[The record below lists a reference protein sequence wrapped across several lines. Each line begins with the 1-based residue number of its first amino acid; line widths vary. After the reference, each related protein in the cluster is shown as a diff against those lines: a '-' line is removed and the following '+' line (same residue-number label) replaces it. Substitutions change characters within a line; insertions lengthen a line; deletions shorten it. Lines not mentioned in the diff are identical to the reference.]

1 MMYHSR
7 FYTYMIDIY
16 NKFFQILRCAIHD
29 DIEVPQLSVNEWKQI
44 YCIAQKQSLLAVIFR
59 ALERA
64 TPPSDDDEEK
74 DVFGKLVIEWLGQ
87 VRAIER
93 INHNVTANVI
103 KLSEKFAQD
112 KFQSCLLKGQGNGL
126 LYPQPNSRTPGDID
140 ILIRPRKYDLGK
152 RKVADDVRK
161 IIKYVRL
168 QEPDAIAIYNHIEYP
183 RFNGTDVEVHYRPS
197 FMFNFIFNSRLQEF
211 FTENADEQFHNR
223 TEMADGVIAVPTSEF
238 NKVFLLSHIY
248 KHLFHEGIG
257 LRQLLDYYYV
267 LENDV
272 EFSNDYKALFSHLG
286 ICHIAGAIM
295 WILTEY
301 FGMKQEK
308 VLVPVDEKRG
318 RFVLNEVLQG
328 GNFGRYDTRYNFG
341 NDVWGRNL
349 QRLYRDWRLL
359 RYFPSEAI
367 SEPIFRIWH
376 FCWRLKHKK
385 TKLKKQE
392 DI

>member
-1 MMYHSR
+1 
-7 FYTYMIDIY
+7 MIDLY
-16 NKFFQILRCAIHD
+16 NKFFQVLRCAIND
-29 DIEVPQLSVNEWKQI
+29 NLAVPELSVTEWKQI
-44 YCIAQKQSLLAVIFR
+44 YVIAQKQSLLAVVFR

-64 TPPSDDDEEK
+64 TPPSGDDEK
-74 DVFGKLVIEWLGQ
+74 DVFGKLVIEWFGQ

-103 KLSEKFAQD
+103 KLSEKLAQD

-140 ILIRPRKYDLGK
+140 ILIRPRRYDLGK
-152 RKVADDVRK
+152 RKVVDDVRT

-168 QEPDAIAIYNHIEYP
+168 QQPDAKAIYHHIEYP

-197 FMFNFIFNSRLQEF
+197 FMFNFIYNSRLQHYYADI
-211 FTENADEQFHNR
+211 ADEQFHNR
-223 TEMADGVIAVPTSEF
+223 KDIADGVIAVPTAEF

-248 KHLFHEGIG
+248 NHLFHEGIG

-267 LENDV
+267 LQNDV
-272 EFSNDYKALFSHLG
+272 EFSNDYNVLFSHLG
-286 ICHIAGAIM
+286 IRHIAGAIM

-301 FGMKQEK
+301 FGMKPDK
-308 VLVPVDEKRG
+308 VLVPVDESRG
-318 RFVLNEVLQG
+318 RFVLNEILQG
-328 GNFGRYDTRYNFG
+328 GNFGKYDTRYDFG
-341 NDVWGRNL
+341 NDLLGRNL
-349 QRLYRDWRLL
+349 QRLSRDWRLL

-367 SEPIFRIWH
+367 SEPIFRIRH
-376 FCWRLKHKK
+376 FFWRLKHQT
-385 TKLKKQE
+385 TKLKKPQ

>member
-1 MMYHSR
+1 
-7 FYTYMIDIY
+7 MIDITD
-16 NKFFQILRCAIHD
+16 KFFQILRCAIHD
-29 DIEVPQLSVNEWKQI
+29 DLEVPRLSVTEWKQI
-44 YCIAQKQSLLAVIFR
+44 YGIAQKQSLLAVVFR

-64 TPPSDDDEEK
+64 TPPSDDDEK
-74 DVFGKLVIEWLGQ
+74 DVFGKLVIEWVGQ

-140 ILIRPRKYDLGK
+140 MLIRPRKYDLGK

-168 QEPDAIAIYNHIEYP
+168 QEPDSIAIYHHIEYP

-197 FMFNFIFNSRLQEF
+197 FRFNFIFNARLQQYYADI
-211 FTENADEQFHNR
+211 ADEQFHNR
-223 TEMADGVIAVPTSEF
+223 KKIADGEIAVPTAEF
-238 NKVFLLSHIY
+238 NKVILLNHTY
-248 KHLFHEGIG
+248 THLFDQGVG

-272 EFSNDYKALFSHLG
+272 EDSTDYNVLFSYLG
-286 ICHIAGAIM
+286 IRHIAGAIM
-295 WILTEY
+295 WILTAC
-301 FGMKQEK
+301 FGMKPDK
-308 VLVPVDEKRG
+308 VLVPVDERRG
-318 RFVLNEVLQG
+318 RFVLNEILQG
-328 GNFGRYDTRYNFG
+328 GNFGKYDTRYKFG
-341 NDVWGRNL
+341 KGRLGRNM

-359 RYFPSEAI
+359 QYFPSEAI
-367 SEPIFRIWH
+367 SEPIFRLWH
-376 FCWRLKHKK
+376 FFWRLRHKGSK
-385 TKLKKQE
+385 GKW
-392 DI
+392 

>member
-1 MMYHSR
+1 
-7 FYTYMIDIY
+7 MIDIQ

-29 DIEVPQLSVNEWKQI
+29 DLEVPQLSVTEWKQI
-44 YCIAQKQSLLAVIFR
+44 YGIAQKQSLLAVVFR

-64 TPPSDDDEEK
+64 TPPADDDEEK

-93 INHNVTANVI
+93 INHHVTANVI

-140 ILIRPRKYDLGK
+140 ILIRPRKYGLGK
-152 RKVADDVRK
+152 RKVVDDVRK

-168 QEPDAIAIYNHIEYP
+168 QEPDAIAIYHHIEYP

-197 FMFNFIFNSRLQEF
+197 FMFNIIFNSRLQEF
-211 FTENADEQFHNR
+211 FAENADEQFHNR

-248 KHLFHEGIG
+248 KHLFDEGIG

-286 ICHIAGAIM
+286 LCHIAGAIM

-318 RFVLNEVLQG
+318 RFVLNEILQG
-328 GNFGRYDTRYNFG
+328 GNFGKYDTRYNFG
-341 NDVWGRNL
+341 NDKVGRNL

-376 FCWRLKHKK
+376 FFWRLKHKK
-385 TKLKKQE
+385 AKLKKQQ